1 MIFMEAIF
9 SFKLS
14 ELNNEVLQ
22 KIKALTD
29 DDNAVVTIGVT
40 NEKGE
45 LYLNETKEEFIRRI
59 QSRIDEYHISNK
71 YSAEDSLSVVNE
83 PEP

>member
-1 MIFMEAIF
+1 MEAIF

-14 ELNNEVLQ
+14 ELNNEVLH

-29 DDNAVVTIGVT
+29 DDNAVVTIGIT

-45 LYLNETKEEFIRRI
+45 LYLSETKEEFIRRI
-59 QSRIDEYHISNK
+59 QSRINEYHISDK
-71 YSAEDSLSVVNE
+71 YSAEDSFSVVNE